1 MIASL
6 TRKSSSIFLS
16 TVLVVGM
23 IAVSSPSFIIGS
35 HAQQEYGMHN
45 NYKDPKVVVEKLRCH
60 NDNYNIDV
68 TNSELANELQTLLKQ
83 AQSGDNTEKYVL
95 DDNIILICSNVNNDL
110 KFPVAGEPVSNL
122 QAPTS
127 ERQNNLQPL
136 PSTEQKL
143 VACDDCLEKLSSD
156 LQRQLITSISNSQ
169 NPIITKGDVTFDFTY
184 ITETSTISDL
194 CLIIDAAVK
203 ANGPVS
209 ITDII
214 SIFNDIL
221 PGLDDKGQSQVA
233 DVIICLLQA
242 GIVEFDAEINM
253 N

>member
-35 HAQQEYGMHN
+35 HAQQEYGMY

-68 TNSELANELQTLLKQ
+68 TNSELASELQTLLKQ
-83 AQSGDNTEKYVL
+83 AQSGDNTERYVV

-110 KFPVAGEPVSNL
+110 KFPVAEEQPVSNL

-127 ERQNNLQPL
+127 ENQNKLQA

-143 VACDDCLEKLSSD
+143 ITCDDCLEKLSSD
-156 LQRQLITSISNSQ
+156 LHGQLITSIANSQ
-169 NPIITKGDVTFDFTY
+169 NPIITIGDVTFDFTD
-184 ITETSTISDL
+184 ITETSTIADL
-194 CLIIDAAVK
+194 CLIIDAAI
-203 ANGPVS
+203 ATNGPVS
-209 ITDII
+209 ITDIL
-214 SIFNDIL
+214 STFTDLL
-221 PGLDDKGQSQVA
+221 PGLDDEGQSQVA

-242 GIVEFDAEINM
+242 GLVELDAEINM
-253 N
+253 S

>member
-23 IAVSSPSFIIGS
+23 IAVSSPSSFIIGS
-35 HAQQEYGMHN
+35 HAQQEYGMY

-83 AQSGDNTEKYVL
+83 AQSGDNTERYVV

-110 KFPVAGEPVSNL
+110 KFPVAEEQPVSNL

-127 ERQNNLQPL
+127 ENQNNLQT

-143 VACDDCLEKLSSD
+143 ITCDDCLDKLNSD
-156 LQRQLITSISNSQ
+156 LQAQLITSITNSQ
-169 NPIITKGDVTFDFTY
+169 NPIITIGDMAFDFTD
-184 ITETSTISDL
+184 ITETSTIADV

-209 ITDII
+209 ITDVI
-214 SIFNDIL
+214 SIFNDLL
-221 PGLDDKGQSQVA
+221 PGLNEEGQGQVA
-233 DVIICLLQA
+233 NVIICLLQA
-242 GIVEFDAEINM
+242 GIVELDAEINI

>member
-35 HAQQEYGMHN
+35 HAQQEYGMY

-68 TNSELANELQTLLKQ
+68 TNSGLANELRTLLEQ
-83 AQSGDNTEKYVL
+83 AQSGDNTEKYVV
-95 DDNIILICSNVNNDL
+95 DNNIILICSNVNNDL
-110 KFPVAGEPVSNL
+110 KFPVAEEQPVSNL
-122 QAPTS
+122 QSPTS
-127 ERQNNLQPL
+127 ENQNNLRVPQ
-136 PSTEQKL
+136 TEQK
-143 VACDDCLEKLSSD
+143 VISCDDCLEKLSSD
-156 LQRQLITSISNSQ
+156 LQEQLITSIANSP
-169 NPIITKGDVTFDFTY
+169 NPVITINSVTFDFTD
-184 ITETSTISDL
+184 ITETSTIADL
-194 CLIIDAAVK
+194 CLIIDAAVA

-214 SIFNDIL
+214 STFNDLL
-221 PGLDDKGQSQVA
+221 PGLDDEGQGQVA
-233 DVIICLLQA
+233 DVIICLLQD
-242 GIVEFDAEINM
+242 GIV
-253 N
+253 

>member
-16 TVLVVGM
+16 TILVVGM

-35 HAQQEYGMHN
+35 HAQQEYGMY

-83 AQSGDNTEKYVL
+83 AQSGDNTERYVV

-110 KFPVAGEPVSNL
+110 KFPVAEEQPVSNL

-127 ERQNNLQPL
+127 ENQNNLRVPQA
-136 PSTEQKL
+136 EQK
-143 VACDDCLEKLSSD
+143 VIACDDCLEKLSSD
-156 LQRQLITSISNSQ
+156 LQEQLIMSIANSP
-169 NPIITKGDVTFDFTY
+169 NPVITINNVTFDFTD
-184 ITETSTISDL
+184 ITETSTIADL
-194 CLIIDAAVK
+194 CLIIDAAVA

-214 SIFNDIL
+214 STFNDLL
-221 PGLDDKGQSQVA
+221 PGLDDEGQGQVA

-242 GIVEFDAEINM
+242 GIVELDAEINI